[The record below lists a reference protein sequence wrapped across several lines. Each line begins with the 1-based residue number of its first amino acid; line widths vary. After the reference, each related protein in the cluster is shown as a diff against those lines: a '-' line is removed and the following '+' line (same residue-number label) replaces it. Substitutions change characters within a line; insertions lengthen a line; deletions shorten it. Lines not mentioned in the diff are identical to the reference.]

1 MNSNLS
7 DVQQR
12 VNRYWYAD
20 GLAEIL
26 GGAMFLLLAVYFA
39 LQDLLG
45 ADSMLSGILQASLAL
60 HMIGGA
66 FVSRR
71 LINSLKTRLTYPR
84 TGYVEYRDSK
94 RDTGRKRI
102 LVFILAFTISALT
115 IAFAGIFKSFNS
127 IVAVTGFIV
136 GMILVLLRGKAS
148 GLYRFYALG
157 AISLLLGFAISATD
171 LSEGYALG
179 LYYGLM
185 GVCFLISGGLT
196 LTHYLHKN
204 PIPAEWQ
211 SGQ

>member
-1 MNSNLS
+1 MKSNLS

-12 VNRYWYAD
+12 VNRYWYTD

-26 GGAMFLLLAVYFA
+26 GGGMFLLLGVYFA
-39 LQDLLG
+39 VQGFLG
-45 ADSMLSGILQASLAL
+45 PDSALGGILQASLAIL
-60 HMIGGA
+60 MIGGA

-71 LINSLKTRLTYPR
+71 MINSLKTRLTYPR
-84 TGYVEYRDSK
+84 TGYVEYRVNKKDA
-94 RDTGRKRI
+94 GRKRI

-115 IAFAGIFKSFNS
+115 IAFIGIFKSFNS

-148 GLYRFYALG
+148 GLFRFYVLG
-157 AISLLLGFAISATD
+157 AISLLLGFAISATG
-171 LSEGYALG
+171 LSEGYGLG
-179 LYYGLM
+179 LYYALM

-196 LTHYLHKN
+196 LTHYLHEN
-204 PIPAEWQ
+204 RLPVEGH